1 MKKTCI
7 LSFRSIMT
15 AATLFLLVPFL
26 LRAQSSSTSPGIEE
40 FKKRLEELERTTHE
54 QIEAL
59 RQLIKEQEETI
70 SRLHERKAQTSAEV
84 QASQS
89 RTPSAVPY
97 ERETSAAARDETFSR
112 SQDSAPRIN
121 NTPLDPSLQGFFQIP
136 GTPARLKF
144 DGYAKLDLNFDP
156 RPAGNIDQFINTTIP
171 VNVAPNAESAN
182 VNIHARQTRFSLD
195 FRSPT
200 VFGEDLRVYFEG
212 DFYGPNG
219 GTDPRLRHY
228 YGQLKNFL
236 LGQTW
241 TAFADPDA
249 IPDTL
254 DFQGP
259 AGIVVT
265 RQVQVRYTQPL
276 RQSQSLT
283 FSVERPSVQTRT
295 LFAEGYPITPYPD
308 AVVRWRQEKR
318 MGHIQVGT
326 LYRGIGYSDG
336 TRKRTIFGW
345 GVNITGGIRVVG
357 RDQFQFYGSYGE
369 GMARYVENLD
379 GLGLDLD
386 LNNQSTDLKALP
398 VIASYGAYKHYWAQ
412 RVRSTVT
419 FGYDRVQNTVPQPE
433 KAFNKSYYMSGNLL
447 FNLIGSLDMGV
458 EFLHGWQVMKDDS
471 KGNANWIQ
479 LSFKYDLYRKDE
491 QP

>member
-7 LSFRSIMT
+7 VSFRRIIT

-40 FKKRLEELERTTHE
+40 LKKRLEELERTTHE
-54 QIEAL
+54 QVEAL

-84 QASQS
+84 QAPQS

-112 SQDSAPRIN
+112 AQDSAPRIN

-156 RPAGNIDQFINTTIP
+156 RPAGNIDKFINTTIP
-171 VNVAPNAESAN
+171 VNVAPNAQFAN

-200 VFGEDLRVYFEG
+200 EFGEDLRVYFEG

-254 DFQGP
+254 DFEGP
-259 AGIVVT
+259 AGIVLT

-283 FSVERPSVQTRT
+283 FSVEQPRVQART
-295 LFAEGYPITPYPD
+295 LFAEGHPITPYPD
-308 AVVRWRQEKR
+308 AVVRWRLEKR

-336 TRKRTIFGW
+336 TRERTIFGW

-357 RDQFQFYGSYGE
+357 RDQFHFYGSYGE
-369 GMARYVENLD
+369 GMARYVENLN
-379 GLGLDLD
+379 GLGFDLD

-433 KAFNKSYYMSGNLL
+433 KAFSKSYYMSGNLL
-447 FNLIGSLDMGV
+447 FNPIGSLDMGV

-471 KGNANWIQ
+471 KGNANRIQ
-479 LSFKYDLYRKDE
+479 LSFKYDLYRKE
-491 QP
+491 E